1 MERYKEL
8 FASYSSMDYEAI
20 KAAVKENID
29 QLLNSTVTTALSV
42 VIFAW
47 KFIIKKFSHEE

>member
-1 MERYKEL
+1 MGHYKEL
-8 FASYSSMDYEAI
+8 FTSYSSMDYEAI
-20 KAAVKENID
+20 KAAVKENVD
-29 QLLNSTVTTALSV
+29 QLLNSTVTVALST

>member
-8 FASYSSMDYEAI
+8 FTSYFSMDYEAI
-20 KAAVKENID
+20 KAAVKENVD
-29 QLLNSTVTTALSV
+29 QLLNSTVAVALSI

>member
-20 KAAVKENID
+20 KATVKENAD
-29 QLLNSTVTTALSV
+29 QLLNYTVAVALSI
-42 VIFAW
+42 VIFTW
-47 KFIIKKFSHEE
+47 KFIIKKFSYEE

>member
-8 FASYSSMDYEAI
+8 FTSYSSMDYEAI
-20 KAAVKENID
+20 KTTVKENAD
-29 QLLNSTVTTALSV
+29 QLLNSVIVTALSIV
-42 VIFAW
+42 VFIW

>member
-8 FASYSSMDYEAI
+8 FTSYSSMDYEAI
-20 KAAVKENID
+20 KAAVKENVD
-29 QLLNSTVTTALSV
+29 QLLNSTVAIALSIA
-42 VIFAW
+42 IFTW